1 MLTTINSDDIELN
14 NETEIIELKK
24 TGGRTL
30 KDSTPGNYVPGS
42 GYKVEVDDDMA
53 ETFVVAPNTGDNL
66 SFLMP
71 VVIGVMA
78 LIVLG
83 TGIIFIKEKS

>member
-1 MLTTINSDDIELN
+1 
-14 NETEIIELKK
+14 
-24 TGGRTL
+24 
-30 KDSTPGNYVPGS
+30 
-42 GYKVEVDDDMA
+42 MA